1 MKRLTTVLAAV
12 AVLTMQATVAAAC
25 DRACL
30 ESLVDDYLA
39 ALDAKDAARLPVTRN
54 VRFTE
59 NGQDLKLGEGLW
71 VTVTGIGTYKFYM
84 ADPKTRQIGF
94 FGSIREAGDPQMFF
108 LRLKV
113 AGRRIS
119 EVETIVA
126 RGTGLGNG
134 KPGALLAEERGL
146 ASVMTETVPVRERLP
161 RKRMIEIANGY
172 FESMEQGSSSP
183 APYYERCTRVE
194 NGNQMA
200 GNPHA
205 VNTRQSDINMG
216 ALHCAQQFDTGF
228 SKGFSFVPFRRF
240 PLVDE
245 ERGLVLSVLALQH
258 DGRLEAMTL
267 SNGEVRPIA
276 QMFRKPFQFTAGEVF
291 KIKDGKIH
299 QVEAVLISVPY
310 GMKSGWE

>member
-1 MKRLTTVLAAV
+1 MKRLVIAFTGVAALA
-12 AVLTMQATVAAAC
+12 MQSGIAAAC

-30 ESLVDDYLA
+30 EGFVDSYMSALA
-39 ALDAKDAARLPVTRN
+39 AKDPARLSVTRN

-59 NGQDLKLGEGLW
+59 NGQVLKLGEGLW
-71 VTVTGIGTYKFYM
+71 GTITGLGSYKFYM
-84 ADPKTRQIGF
+84 ADPRTRQVGF
-94 FGSIREAGDPQMFF
+94 FGSIREAGDPEMFF

-113 AGRRIS
+113 DGRRIS

-126 RGTGLGNG
+126 RGPGLGTG
-134 KPGALLAEERGL
+134 RPGALLAEERGL
-146 ASVMTETVPVRERLP
+146 AGVMTEAVPARERLP
-161 RKRMIEIANGY
+161 RKRLIEIANGY
-172 FESMEQGSSSP
+172 FEAMEQGSSKP
-183 APYYERCTRVE
+183 AALYERCTRVE
-194 NGNQMA
+194 NGHPMA
-200 GNPHA
+200 GNPNA

-216 ALHCAQQFDTGF
+216 ALYCAQQFDTGY

-258 DGRLEAMTL
+258 DGRLQEMTL
-267 SNGEVRPIA
+267 SNGEIRPIA
-276 QMFRKPFQFTAGEVF
+276 PMFRKPFQFTAGEVF

-310 GMKSGWE
+310 GMRSGWD